1 MDRADR
7 AGRYLQQPAGYKA
20 FIPVPLPPADLE
32 LSLELQAS
40 VSRADQAIGRL
51 DGLTRTLPDADLFL
65 AMYVRREALL
75 SSQIEG
81 TDCTLDD
88 VLAYELEPNTREVP
102 VLDVEEVVNYV
113 AAINYGL
120 ERLPEMPLSLRLIR
134 EIHERLLSNTRG
146 AEKTPGEFRTSQNW
160 IGPPGASLA
169 GATFVPPPPNEM
181 RDALGALEVFLHDSP
196 LPVLITCGLAHA
208 QFETVHPF
216 LDGNGRIGRLLITL
230 LLCQREV
237 LARPVLNLSFFLKQH
252 RDDYFVHL
260 MAIRNEGKWEE
271 WLAFFIDG
279 VTATALEAARTAQSV
294 HELRERHR
302 GELQAAGGAG
312 SDLVL
317 LDAMYSQP
325 LVNSKWVASRL
336 SVSAKTA
343 INLLD
348 RLEAAGVLR
357 EVTGKARN
365 RVYRYDDYMKLFDE
379 PADTATPDETRS

>member
-1 MDRADR
+1 MGRADR
-7 AGRYLQQPAGYKA
+7 AGRYVEQPAGYQA
-20 FIPVPLPPADLE
+20 FIPAPLPPVDLE
-32 LSLELQAS
+32 ISLELQAR
-40 VSRADQAIGRL
+40 VSRADQAVGRL

-88 VLAYELEPNTREVP
+88 VLAYELEPNTTEVS

-120 ERLPEMPLSLRLIR
+120 ARLSELPLSLRLIR

-146 AEKTPGEFRTSQNW
+146 AEKTPGEFRTTQNW
-160 IGPPGASLA
+160 IGPHGASLA
-169 GATFVPPPPNEM
+169 GATFVPPPPEEM
-181 RDALGALEVFLHDSP
+181 RDAIGALEVFLHESP

-216 LDGNGRIGRLLITL
+216 LDGNGRMGRLLITL
-230 LLCQREV
+230 LLCEREV
-237 LARPVLNLSFFLKQH
+237 LARPVLYLSYFLKRH
-252 RDDYFVHL
+252 RDDYFSRL
-260 MAIRNEGKWEE
+260 MAIRDEGRWEE
-271 WLAFFIDG
+271 WLAFFVDG
-279 VTATALEAARTAQSV
+279 VAVTALEAASSAQSV

-302 GELQAAGGAG
+302 GALQAAGGAA

-325 LVNSKWVASRL
+325 LVNSKWVAKRL
-336 SVSAKTA
+336 GVAPKTA

-348 RLEAAGVLR
+348 RLEGAGVLR

-379 PADTATPDETRS
+379 PVDAASADETAS

>member
-7 AGRYLQQPAGYKA
+7 AGRYIQQPAGYKA

-237 LARPVLNLSFFLKQH
+237 LTRPVLYLSFFLKQH